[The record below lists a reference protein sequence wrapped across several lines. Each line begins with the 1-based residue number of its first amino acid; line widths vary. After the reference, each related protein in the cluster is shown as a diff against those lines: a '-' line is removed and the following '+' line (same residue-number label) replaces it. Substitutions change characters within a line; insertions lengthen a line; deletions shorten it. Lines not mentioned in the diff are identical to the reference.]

1 MSSQIRIFQG
11 GLSDARPPLPD
22 PHRRPAGN
30 QPLSPCGAGRL
41 RVIAEESKDGWM
53 NSTVGSEVLTLTV
66 LVQEALPEL
75 LQDIPRV
82 VWERLD
88 IAQTRRST

>member
-1 MSSQIRIFQG
+1 
-11 GLSDARPPLPD
+11 
-22 PHRRPAGN
+22 
-30 QPLSPCGAGRL
+30 
-41 RVIAEESKDGWM
+41 M